1 MATTRPVASGHTST
15 WRTTSLIPVLG
26 LMWGAGILLAKVAV
40 DAGVPPLLFAAFEA
54 VGIAVT
60 ALAICWVKNDFPQ
73 WTAEAI
79 RFYAVTGFTLVV
91 LPYSFIYSALAHITG
106 SLASVVQAMTPVF
119 TVVLATLLGLER
131 SMLMRWLGVL
141 LSFVG
146 IFMIVQ
152 QQSGPDGLGSFSL
165 WVLAALAAPLSYAV
179 TNVYAARTTV
189 EQSATAKAAGS
200 NIVAVIGMG
209 IVLLITTVSGAT
221 PLVPSTLTWSAIV
234 AGLIAITA
242 NVGASL
248 TFFRLASLGGATKA
262 GLASY
267 ITVLVGIVS
276 GWAVLDEPVTALACV
291 AAAVVVGGVV
301 MASRSPRTSQ
311 ETTTACTTDGR

>member
-1 MATTRPVASGHTST
+1 MAATRPTVSDHAST
-15 WRTTSLIPVLG
+15 WRTTSLLPVLG

-54 VGIAVT
+54 VGIATT
-60 ALAICWVKNDFPQ
+60 AIVICWAKNDFPQ
-73 WTAEAI
+73 WKAEHI

-119 TVVLATLLGLER
+119 TVVLAVLLGLER
-131 SMLMRWLGVL
+131 SILLRWLGVL
-141 LSFVG
+141 LSFAG
-146 IFMIVQ
+146 IFVIVQ
-152 QQSGPDGLGSFSL
+152 QQSGPDGLGGFSF

-179 TNVYAARTTV
+179 TNVYAARAAV
-189 EQSATAKAAGS
+189 EQSAIAKAAGS

-209 IVLLITTVSGAT
+209 IVLLIATISGAT
-221 PLVPSTLTWSAIV
+221 PLVPSTVTWPAIV
-234 AGLIAITA
+234 AGLSAIIA

-267 ITVLVGIVS
+267 ITVLVGVVS
-276 GWAVLDEPVTALACV
+276 GWALLDEPVTVLACV

-301 MASRSPRTSQ
+301 LASRSPRTSQ
-311 ETTTACTTDGR
+311 ERTGTCTTDVR